1 MLDARTP
8 ENAAEKSTMFD
19 EGLFTVIKDSA
30 KLPVMAAGGITP
42 ENIGKIISDLKPA
55 MIDIMTGVEEAYG
68 IKSKEKIEMIMK
80 EVAL

>member
-1 MLDARTP
+1 
-8 ENAAEKSTMFD
+8 
-19 EGLFTVIKDSA
+19 
-30 KLPVMAAGGITP
+30 MAAGGITP

-68 IKSKEKIEMIMK
+68 IKSKETIEMIMK